1 MILKPPVDD
10 ILFFIGAC
18 DRNFYFPMEVKRM
31 DDHNEKHMDM
41 LRTWLKDAYAMEQG
55 IVEVLERQIG
65 QFDEMPDAQM
75 RIQQHLDLTKS
86 QAERVRGC
94 VERLGDDVSQV
105 KASLANFLGAVQ
117 GMSTAMADDK
127 MVKNAMAAYAIEH
140 FEIASYMAIAAAASE
155 MGHEDIAT
163 ICDGIIQEEME
174 MADWLRMQLP
184 MVVHE
189 HMMVTIRK

>member
-1 MILKPPVDD
+1 MN
-10 ILFFIGAC
+10 G
-18 DRNFYFPMEVKRM
+18 
-31 DDHNEKHMDM
+31 HNDKHMDM

-55 IVEVLERQIG
+55 IVEILERQID
-65 QFDEMPDAQM
+65 QFEDMPDAQM
-75 RIQQHLDLTKS
+75 KIQQHLDLTKS

-94 VERLGDDVSQV
+94 VESLGDDISHV
-105 KASLANFLGAVQ
+105 KSGLANFLGAVQ
-117 GMSTAMADDK
+117 GMSTVGADDK

-140 FEIASYMAIAAAASE
+140 FEMASYMAIIAAASE

-184 MVVHE
+184 SVVHQ
-189 HMMVTIRK
+189 HMLMTMHE